1 MWKFAS
7 VVVILASLSAAAL
20 RADGRV
26 VPGADAQ
33 FKFAT
38 FVGTVTDSNGHRV
51 AGAEVLITHTG
62 NRLKRAATT
71 GADGTYSI
79 TNVQP
84 GTYDIRISFGSAT
97 AFERRGVTVRAGDIA
112 RVDTQLRT
120 AGAKAGSPPAIA
132 DIRQVQVSLQT
143 YRPDGRPDA
152 VVAVGGADEFTSFI
166 SADAGLCT
174 VRTGEPSPP
183 PAVGWRI
190 SGRVVN
196 RTDDALTVRIDWQR
210 LWENGTRQPK
220 PRSGTLEATIRRGE
234 RFPLDSVTSTA
245 SADCAVTGG
254 SLEATVIARPAGVG
268 GGGRG
273 GGSAALPGSART
285 AGASADQAPDQLA
298 EAAQRLRERAA
309 EQYQELVR
317 LVPGAFQVEL
327 WLVQTRPDNTE
338 QVQLITQPLGG
349 STSFVF
355 PPVRVS
361 SEGDAAEVE
370 VFGFLRRTQ
379 TGDGAGQLSLQ
390 VAIGRNLRQSGP
402 RPIESYSASGKV
414 VPWPLPAEVLSFELP
429 VSASDQRALAG
440 HRFDLRVRITPR

>member
-1 MWKFAS
+1 MWKLAS

-38 FVGTVTDSNGHRV
+38 FVGTVTDSDGHRV

-120 AGAKAGSPPAIA
+120 AGAKAGSAPAIA
-132 DIRQVQVSLQT
+132 DTRQVQVSLHT

-174 VRTGEPSPP
+174 LRTGEPSPP

-196 RTDDALTVRIDWQR
+196 RTADALTVRIEWQR
-210 LWENGTRQPK
+210 LWENGARQPN

-273 GGSAALPGSART
+273 RGSAPLPGSTQT
-285 AGASADQAPDQLA
+285 AGTSDQAQDRLA

-309 EQYQELVR
+309 EQYQELVS

-327 WLVQTRPDNTE
+327 WLVQTRPDTTE

-361 SEGDAAEVE
+361 SDGDAAEVE

-379 TGDGAGQLSLQ
+379 STEGAGQLSLQ
-390 VAIGRNLRQSGP
+390 VAIGRNLRQPGP
-402 RPIESYSASGKV
+402 RPVESYSASGKV

-429 VSASDQRALAG
+429 VSASDQRVLAG